1 MLNPNPSADTKI
13 RILVVDDHILMRIGL
28 ISSLSKQTDMK
39 VVAEAEDGAEAIA
52 AYRSHRPD
60 VVILDM
66 RLPNKNGVEVI
77 GLLKQEFGPV
87 RILVLSSYSGGHEIS
102 AAMQGGA
109 SAYVLKSMPLPRLLD
124 SIRRV
129 HAGEIVC
136 LPEIARSIAG
146 RRELNLSI
154 RELEV
159 LALMSKGLSNKEV
172 AVELKLVEGTVKL
185 HVSSILSKLGVM
197 DRTQAI
203 LVAVKRGLVQL
214 D

>member
-1 MLNPNPSADTKI
+1 MTNTGADSKI

-28 ISSLSKQTDMK
+28 ISSLNKQPDME
-39 VVAEAEDGAEAIA
+39 VVGEAEDGVEAIK
-52 AYRSHRPD
+52 AYRSLRPD

-66 RLPNKNGVEVI
+66 RLPDKSGLEII
-77 GLLKQEFGPV
+77 GLLKQEFDPV
-87 RILVLSSYSGGHEIS
+87 RILILSSYSGGHEIS

-109 SAYVLKSMPLPRLLD
+109 SAYVLKNMPLPRLLD

-129 HAGEIVC
+129 YAGEIVC
-136 LPEIARSIAG
+136 LPEIARSLAG
-146 RRELNLSI
+146 RQALNLSN

-159 LALMSKGLSNKEV
+159 LALISKGLSNKEV
-172 AVELKLVEGTVKL
+172 AAKLKLVEGTVKL

-214 D
+214 E

>member
-1 MLNPNPSADTKI
+1 MSTSTAGSKI

-28 ISSLSKQTDMK
+28 ISSLNKQPDME
-39 VVAEAEDGAEAIA
+39 VVGEAEDGTEAME

-66 RLPNKNGVEVI
+66 RMPNKSGVEVI
-77 GLLKQEFGPV
+77 ASLRQEFGAV

-102 AAMQGGA
+102 AAMQNGA
-109 SAYVLKSMPLPRLLD
+109 SAYVLKNMPLSRLLD

-129 HAGEIVC
+129 HAGEIVT
-136 LPEIARSIAG
+136 LPEIARSLAG
-146 RRELNLSI
+146 RQASNLSN

-159 LALMSKGLSNKEV
+159 LALISKGMSNKEV
-172 AVELKLVEGTVKL
+172 AAELKLAEGTVKL
-185 HVSSILSKLGVM
+185 HVSSILAKLGVM

-203 LVAVKRGLVQL
+203 LVAVKRGLIQL
-214 D
+214 E

>member
-1 MLNPNPSADTKI
+1 
-13 RILVVDDHILMRIGL
+13 MRIGL
-28 ISSLSKQTDMK
+28 ISSLNKQPDME
-39 VVAEAEDGAEAIA
+39 VVAEAEDGMEAIA
-52 AYRSHRPD
+52 AYRTHRPD

-66 RLPNKNGVEVI
+66 RLPNKSGVEVI
-77 GLLKQEFGPV
+77 GLLRQEFGSV

-102 AAMQGGA
+102 AAMQNGA
-109 SAYVLKSMPLPRLLD
+109 SGYVLKNMPLPRLLD

-129 HAGEIVC
+129 YGGEIVC
-136 LPEIARSIAG
+136 LPEIARSLAG
-146 RRELNLSI
+146 RHASNLSN
-154 RELEV
+154 REIEV

-172 AVELKLVEGTVKL
+172 AAELKLVEGTVKL

-203 LVAVKRGLVQL
+203 LAAVKRGLVQL

>member
-1 MLNPNPSADTKI
+1 MSTPSSGSKI

-28 ISSLSKQTDMK
+28 ISSLNKQPDME
-39 VVAEAEDGAEAIA
+39 VVAEAEDGMEAIGV
-52 AYRSHRPD
+52 YRAHRPD

-66 RLPNKNGVEVI
+66 RMPNKSGVEVI
-77 GLLKQEFGPV
+77 ASLRQEFGAV

-102 AAMQGGA
+102 AAMQNGA
-109 SAYVLKSMPLPRLLD
+109 SGYVLKNMPLSRLLD

-146 RRELNLSI
+146 RQASNLSN

-159 LALMSKGLSNKEV
+159 LTLISKGMSNKEV
-172 AVELKLVEGTVKL
+172 AAELKLAEGTVKL
-185 HVSSILSKLGVM
+185 HVSSILAKLGVM

-214 D
+214 E

>member
-1 MLNPNPSADTKI
+1 MSNTGASSKI

-28 ISSLSKQTDMK
+28 ISSLNKQPDME
-39 VVAEAEDGAEAIA
+39 VVAEAEDGTEAIT
-52 AYRSHRPD
+52 AYRVHRPD

-66 RLPNKNGVEVI
+66 RLPNKSGVEVI
-77 GLLKQEFGPV
+77 GLLRHEFNTV

-109 SAYVLKSMPLPRLLD
+109 SAYVLKNMPLPRLLD

-136 LPEIARSIAG
+136 LPEIARSLAG
-146 RRELNLSI
+146 RHASNLSN

-159 LALMSKGLSNKEV
+159 LALISKGLSNKEI
-172 AVELKLVEGTVKL
+172 AAELKLVEGTVKL

>member
-1 MLNPNPSADTKI
+1 MSNPSADAKI

-28 ISSLSKQTDMK
+28 LSSLNKQPDME
-39 VVAEAEDGAEAIA
+39 VVAEAEDGVEAIK
-52 AYRSHRPD
+52 AYRSQRPD
-60 VVILDM
+60 VVILDL
-66 RLPNKNGVEVI
+66 RLPDKSGLEI
-77 GLLKQEFGPV
+77 MALLKQEFGPV
-87 RILVLSSYSGGHEIS
+87 RILILSSYSGGHEIS
-102 AAMQGGA
+102 AAMQSGA
-109 SAYVLKSMPLPRLLD
+109 SAYVLKNMPLPRLLD

-129 HAGEIVC
+129 YAGEIVC
-136 LPEIARSIAG
+136 LPEIARSMAG
-146 RRELNLSI
+146 RQALNLSN

-172 AVELKLVEGTVKL
+172 AAQLKLVEGTVKL
-185 HVSSILSKLGVM
+185 HVSSILAKLGVM

>member
-1 MLNPNPSADTKI
+1 MSNTGASSKI

-28 ISSLSKQTDMK
+28 ISSLNKQPDME
-39 VVAEAEDGAEAIA
+39 VVAEAEDGTEAIT
-52 AYRSHRPD
+52 AYRVHRPD

-66 RLPNKNGVEVI
+66 RLPNKSGVEVI
-77 GLLKQEFGPV
+77 GMLRHEFNTV

-109 SAYVLKSMPLPRLLD
+109 SAYVLKNMPLPRLLD

-136 LPEIARSIAG
+136 LPEIARSLAG
-146 RRELNLSI
+146 RHASNLSN

-159 LALMSKGLSNKEV
+159 LALISKGLSNKEI
-172 AVELKLVEGTVKL
+172 AAELKLVEGTVKL

>member
-1 MLNPNPSADTKI
+1 MQADAKAKI
-13 RILVVDDHILMRIGL
+13 RVLVVDDHILMRIGL
-28 ISSLSKQTDMK
+28 TASLNNQPDIE
-39 VVAEAEDGAEAIA
+39 VVAEAENGNEAVET
-52 AYRSHRPD
+52 YRHHRPD

-66 RLPNKNGVEVI
+66 RMPQKGGVET
-77 GLLKQEFGPV
+77 LAQLKQEFGTCRV
-87 RILVLSSYSGGHEIS
+87 LVLSSYSGADDIS

-109 SAYVLKSMPLPRLLD
+109 AGYVLKSMPLSRLLD

-136 LPEIARSIAG
+136 LPEIARTLAG
-146 RRELNLSI
+146 RQATNLSN

-159 LALMSKGLSNKEV
+159 LASMARGLSNKEV
-172 AVELKLVEGTVKL
+172 ASQLKIAEGTVKL
-185 HVSSILSKLGVM
+185 HVSSVLSKLGVA

-203 LVAVKRGLVQL
+203 LAAVKRGLVQL

>member
-1 MLNPNPSADTKI
+1 MSNLNADSKI

-28 ISSLSKQTDMK
+28 ISSLSKQPDME
-39 VVAEAEDGAEAIA
+39 VVGEAEDGVEAIK
-52 AYRSHRPD
+52 AYRSIRPD
-60 VVILDM
+60 VVILDL
-66 RLPNKNGVEVI
+66 RLPDKSGLEVI
-77 GLLKQEFGPV
+77 GLLKQEFDPV
-87 RILVLSSYSGGHEIS
+87 RILILSSYSGGHEIS
-102 AAMQGGA
+102 AAMQSGA
-109 SAYVLKSMPLPRLLD
+109 SAYVLKNMPLPRLLD

-129 HAGEIVC
+129 YAGEIVC

-146 RRELNLSI
+146 RQALNLSN

-159 LALMSKGLSNKEV
+159 LALISKGLSNKEV
-172 AVELKLVEGTVKL
+172 AAKLTLVEGTVKL

>member
-1 MLNPNPSADTKI
+1 MSNSSADSKI

-28 ISSLSKQTDMK
+28 ISSLNKQPDME
-39 VVAEAEDGAEAIA
+39 VVAEAEDGSEAIA

-60 VVILDM
+60 VVILDL
-66 RLPNKNGVEVI
+66 RLPDKSGLEII

-109 SAYVLKSMPLPRLLD
+109 SAYVLKNMPLPRLLD

-129 HAGEIVC
+129 YVGEIIC
-136 LPEIARSIAG
+136 LPEIARSLAG
-146 RRELNLSI
+146 RQALNISN

-159 LALMSKGLSNKEV
+159 LALMSKGMSNKEI
-172 AVELKLVEGTVKL
+172 ASELRLVEGTIKL
-185 HVSSILSKLGVM
+185 HVSNILFKLGVM
-197 DRTQAI
+197 DRTQAV
-203 LVAVKRGLVQL
+203 LAAVKRGIVQIE
-214 D
+214 